1 LVKNYKKGKAMKK
14 IYFAGKFNKIK
25 QPNIS
30 LENSL
35 QNDFRSKLLGSSKLL
50 THHQDKLIINNS
62 FQYAGPFYCEKAS
75 NGNFTSTDCKEILN
89 AEYNL
94 IKNSDTLIAVFSE
107 TFSPGTIVE
116 LGWALNQNKQII
128 ILYQEEA
135 SCYDIK
141 SEYWFAIADAI
152 KRSNNLTILKYN
164 DYSEIVPLI
173 NQTIKEEL

>member
-1 LVKNYKKGKAMKK
+1 MKK